1 MIIATAGH
9 VDHGKTSLVK
19 QLTGVDT
26 DRLPEEKKRG
36 MSIDLGFAYKK
47 INNQNN
53 IGYVDVPGHENF
65 IQNMISGLAGV
76 NFVLL
81 VIAADDGPKTQTFE
95 HLEIINLLGIK
106 NGAVAVTKIDKV
118 DETQIVKLESKLKVI
133 LKETSLYKAPIFRIS
148 SLKKNGIQELQKFLE
163 DKALDQNKKDSSGGF
178 RLAVD
183 RKFFLNGIG
192 LIVTGSVLSGKV
204 NIDDKLLISPKNL
217 KVRVKTIHSNSRNSE
232 TGISGQRCALNLQVQ
247 KNSKDLIQRGDLL
260 LSEFIYNPS
269 KCVDAIISV
278 SSFIHKPLKNWSR
291 VHIHIGTAKIVCRII
306 VLEKKEIFPGQK
318 GLVQLKL
325 EKETSLVFGDRFILR
340 DQSAKKT
347 IAGGQV
353 IDPNSSVKGRS
364 KAGRIEVL
372 NFQVNNSSKDVLLL
386 LVSKSTWGIDLIK
399 FSISRNFSKT
409 ALKSFLK
416 NLQIKIIIYKEELWG
431 ISEQNW

>member
-106 NGAVAVTKIDKV
+106 NGAVAITKIDKV
-118 DETQIVKLESKLKVI
+118 DEKIVELESKLKVI
-133 LKETSLYKAPIFRIS
+133 LKETSLSKAPIFRIS

-217 KVRVKTIHSNSRNSE
+217 KARVKTIHSNSRNSE

-291 VHIHIGTAKIVCRII
+291 VHMHIGTAKIVCRII

-364 KAGRIEVL
+364 KASRIEVL
-372 NFQVNNSSKDVLLL
+372 NFQVNNSSKDALLL

-409 ALKSFLK
+409 CVKKLSEKFTNK
-416 NLQIKIIIYKEELWG
+416 DNHLQRRIMGNI
-431 ISEQNW
+431 